1 MCNESQLV
9 TLAPR
14 VPESEDDGLQ
24 ELVPDVE
31 EHGDED
37 AGDAN
42 HLEVAMSGNREETYS
57 TGCIITVI
65 TVLSLSG
72 PSEISFGRRRP
83 RP

>member
-1 MCNESQLV
+1 MCNGSQLV

-57 TGCIITVI
+57 ASYYYCHYSYKLFWTIRNKLWT
-65 TVLSLSG
+65 
-72 PSEISFGRRRP
+72 
-83 RP
+83 

>member
-1 MCNESQLV
+1 MCNGSQLV

-37 AGDAN
+37 AGNTN
-42 HLEVAMSGNREETYS
+42 HLEVAMSGNREENMTLARM
-57 TGCIITVI
+57 TKD
-65 TVLSLSG
+65 
-72 PSEISFGRRRP
+72 
-83 RP
+83 